1 MRFTLVPAHPTTHH
15 PPTPTYPHIHTPHTH
30 THTPPPS
37 HSPLRRSL
45 SMRSGCFV
53 VRWRCDVAVHAG
65 LGVATSAAEQQ
76 LHMWTCVMHGMLSY
90 VCLGVHMHHA
100 VLLMHPGRIH
110 ALHTR
115 VIGGWSP
122 PSVPPGGYD
131 HYHKNCNPTFAYPT
145 VIQTQDGHIHVSY
158 DHNRQVVWY
167 HRFTEEWVRG
177 GVTVG
182 VAQPDA

>member
-1 MRFTLVPAHPTTHH
+1 MSYDGGVTWPFMRDLE
-15 PPTPTYPHIHTPHTH
+15 
-30 THTPPPS
+30 S
-37 HSPLRRSL
+37 QPLPLNNNCTCGRAL
-45 SMRSGCFV
+45 CTACCP
-53 VRWRCDVAVHAG
+53 W
-65 LGVATSAAEQQ
+65 ATR
-76 LHMWTCVMHGMLSY
+76 